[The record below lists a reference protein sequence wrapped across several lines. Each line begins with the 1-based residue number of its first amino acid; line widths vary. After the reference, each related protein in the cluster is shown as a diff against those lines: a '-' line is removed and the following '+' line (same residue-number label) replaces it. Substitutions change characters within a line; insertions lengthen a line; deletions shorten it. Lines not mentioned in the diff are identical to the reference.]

1 MKLYY
6 NKNLCL
12 FIPSKILYLKNDVI
26 IVKLNKNILLED
38 KNKLFNV
45 NDISNIELK
54 LKHFND
60 DKKLIV
66 IKDFIY
72 NFSINK
78 NIYED
83 KTYHITKKPTSI
95 FNNFSKMVNSCWFIN
110 SL

>member
-12 FIPSKILYLKNDVI
+12 FIPSKILYLKNNVI
-26 IVKLNKNILLED
+26 IFKLNRKISLED

-54 LKHFND
+54 LKHLND
-60 DKKLIV
+60 DKNLIV

-72 NFSINK
+72 NFNLNK
-78 NIYED
+78 NKHEEN
-83 KTYHITKKPTSI
+83 TYYVAKNTTST